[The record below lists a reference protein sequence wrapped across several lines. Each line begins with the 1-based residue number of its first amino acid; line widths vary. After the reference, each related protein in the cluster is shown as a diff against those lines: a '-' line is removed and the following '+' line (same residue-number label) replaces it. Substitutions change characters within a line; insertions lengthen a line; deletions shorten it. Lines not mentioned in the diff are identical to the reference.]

1 MTNSYQGIS
10 DGRTNTS
17 RRKTPDY
24 AAGAKRNNPL
34 QQQSLENYFSALNLN
49 ADTAVKDAQNNGS
62 NLKQLG
68 ELSKTLSDGLVER
81 QKGINENEMLRGI
94 NDAYMNGVGSD
105 DAAEAEQTELNN
117 KESETLDRAVMS
129 SVDGFTGERI
139 RKNSTWYEYGLH
151 IGKIQNGGRD
161 YEGYMAS
168 AAAAGPININGTLI
182 SPDTTDQGQRNAW
195 VAYHRSK
202 FLAQYSQYKPGL
214 LAKHLFPEMQK
225 ADARLATR
233 WSTKATSGIKEER
246 KADAEQRMFAAI
258 KTDNAGETFMSILDN
273 KELSRSEMRTFLKEI
288 GESEQY
294 TIPDLDK
301 LGEYKFIHRGTK
313 KLTRIDDPVYG
324 YGRELGVARLAL
336 VKKRNAEYNRR
347 QEDKAMFAETF
358 IQDSMKE
365 LLNDQDGFTAA
376 NVEIFQKELESRGL
390 PRDPR
395 LTRLANAESIDAKRL
410 AQMKDEATRLILGGL
425 MTRDELRERYPY
437 AVYLSLQSLL
447 GSDESKEASELV
459 ETLVTGIEDLVEKEL
474 KYSTTSGNAYQI
486 GLTVYRLTDEF
497 KTLINQGVPPPEAFE
512 RIKENF
518 ETLMKE
524 AGVVVGNREKILQK
538 EWLKKFP
545 RQSKEA
551 LESIQQRYTNAKQEI
566 NNNRSTAL
574 DNAGV
579 FYNSEQLKAAV
590 KGIGNKEWRPD
601 PIGRLLAKEYNMTP
615 ISVYNNQIKLHN
627 KANPDDQ
634 IEEINLPEMEKIVQQ
649 LTPEQT
655 KAITKFGASIKGL
668 ERSFLNPDQ
677 LPVRTNMTTSSEG
690 SALNAFS
697 KQVSSI
703 TFDSGQPG
711 IDVFFEDHN
720 FPAVLPGKVKDIGY
734 QVNPNGSG
742 YGHYLIIESIDPS
755 TGAPVD
761 VLYGHL
767 PAKPSQLIGQSINL
781 GEIIGKQGGTGSVQS
796 YDGTIASIDFL
807 APAAPGSG
815 SMTAYSNYQQLRQTI
830 ASQLKG

>member
-10 DGRTNTS
+10 DGRTRTG
-17 RRKTPDY
+17 RRETPDY
-24 AAGAKRNNPL
+24 AAGARRNNDL
-34 QQQSLENYFSALNLN
+34 QKQSLDSYFSALNLN
-49 ADTAVKDAQNNGS
+49 ANTAIKDAQNNGS

-94 NDAYMNGVGSD
+94 NDAYMNGVGIG

-129 SVDGFTGERI
+129 SVDSFTGERI

-151 IGKIQNGGRD
+151 VGKIQNGGRD

-168 AAAAGPININGTLI
+168 AAAAGPISINGTLI
-182 SPDTTDQGQRNAW
+182 SPDTTDHGQRNAW

-225 ADARLATR
+225 TDARLATR

-246 KADAEQRMFAAI
+246 KAAAEQRMFAAI
-258 KTDNAGETFMSILDN
+258 KTNTAGETFMSILDN
-273 KELSRSEMRTFLKEI
+273 KDLSRSEMRTFLKEI

-294 TIPDLDK
+294 TTPDLDK
-301 LGEYKFIHRGTK
+301 LGEYEFIHRGTK

-336 VKKRNAEYNRR
+336 VKKRNAEFNRR

-358 IQDSMKE
+358 VQDSIRE
-365 LLNDQDGFTAA
+365 LLNDPDGFTAA
-376 NVEIFQKELESRGL
+376 NVEKFQKELERQGL

-395 LTRLANAESIDAKRL
+395 LTRLATAESIGAKQL
-410 AQMKDEATRLILGGL
+410 AQMKDEAARLIQGGL
-425 MTRDELRERYPY
+425 ITRDELRERYPY
-437 AVYLSLQSLL
+437 AVYSSLQSLL
-447 GSDESKEASELV
+447 ESDESKKASALVQSQIKGVEELV
-459 ETLVTGIEDLVEKEL
+459 KEKMKFVPL
-474 KYSTTSGNAYQI
+474 QANSHLI
-486 GLTVYRLTDEF
+486 GFTVYRLTDDF
-497 KTLINQGVPPPEAFE
+497 NKLVDQGIEPTEAFAL
-512 RIKENF
+512 IKNKFLTDVDNSKDKVGKLPE
-518 ETLMKE
+518 LMQKKWEKE
-524 AGVVVGNREKILQK
+524 
-538 EWLKKFP
+538 FP
-545 RQSKEA
+545 RQGKEE

-566 NNNRSTAL
+566 SKNRNKAL
-574 DNAGV
+574 DSAGV

-634 IEEINLPEMEKIVQQ
+634 IEEINLPEMEKVVQQ

-655 KAITKFGASIKGL
+655 KAITKFGASMKGL
-668 ERSFLNPDQ
+668 ERAFLTPDQ
-677 LPVRTNMTTSSEG
+677 LPVRTNMTTSSKG
-690 SALNAFS
+690 SALDAFS

-720 FPAVLPGKVKDIGY
+720 FPAVLPGRVKDIGY

-742 YGHYLIIESIDPS
+742 YGHYLVIESIDPN

-767 PAKPSQLIGQSINL
+767 PAKPSQLIGQNINL

-807 APAAPGSG
+807 APTPPGSG